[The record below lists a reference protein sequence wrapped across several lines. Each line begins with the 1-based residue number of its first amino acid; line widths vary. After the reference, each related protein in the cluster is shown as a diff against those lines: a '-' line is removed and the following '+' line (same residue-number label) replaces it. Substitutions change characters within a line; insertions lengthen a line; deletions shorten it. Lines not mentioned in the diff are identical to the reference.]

1 MKKIALASDHAGYE
15 YKQLVRSYLENQ
27 SFEIL
32 DFGTDSDDSVDY
44 PVYIKPAAQA
54 VATEKVDLGI
64 IFGGSGNGEAMVANK
79 FPGIRCAV
87 VWDLRSAE
95 LAKKHNNANMLSLG
109 QRLIDKDQLLPII
122 QMWLDSV
129 FEEGRHRKRIDMI
142 DIELKKQLR

>member
-32 DFGTDSDDSVDY
+32 DFGTGSDDSVDY

-142 DIELKKQLR
+142 D

>member
-1 MKKIALASDHAGYE
+1 MNKIALASDHAGYE

-79 FPGIRCAV
+79 YPGIRCAV

-142 DIELKKQLR
+142 D

>member
-1 MKKIALASDHAGYE
+1 MNKIALASDHAGYE

-32 DFGTDSDDSVDY
+32 DFGTGSDDSVDY

-142 DIELKKQLR
+142 D

>member
-1 MKKIALASDHAGYE
+1 MNKIALASDHAGYE

-54 VATEKVDLGI
+54 VATEKVDIGI

-142 DIELKKQLR
+142 D

>member
-1 MKKIALASDHAGYE
+1 MNKIALASDHAGYE
-15 YKQLVRSYLENQ
+15 YKELVRSYLENQ

-142 DIELKKQLR
+142 D

>member
-64 IFGGSGNGEAMVANK
+64 IFGGSGNSEAMVANK

-142 DIELKKQLR
+142 D

>member
-44 PVYIKPAAQA
+44 PIYIKPAAQA
-54 VATEKVDLGI
+54 VADEKADLGI
-64 IFGGSGNGEAMVANK
+64 ILGGSGNGEAMVANK

-87 VWDLRSAE
+87 AWNLRSAE

-109 QRLIDKDQLLPII
+109 QRLIDKDQLLPIV

-129 FEEGRHRKRIDMI
+129 FEEGRHSKRIDMI
-142 DIELKKQLR
+142 D

>member
-1 MKKIALASDHAGYE
+1 MNKIALASDHAGYE
-15 YKQLVRSYLENQ
+15 YKQLVRSYLANQ

-142 DIELKKQLR
+142 D

>member
-1 MKKIALASDHAGYE
+1 
-15 YKQLVRSYLENQ
+15 
-27 SFEIL
+27 
-32 DFGTDSDDSVDY
+32 
-44 PVYIKPAAQA
+44 
-54 VATEKVDLGI
+54 
-64 IFGGSGNGEAMVANK
+64 MVANK

-142 DIELKKQLR
+142 D

>member
-129 FEEGRHRKRIDMI
+129 FEEGRHRKRIDMV
-142 DIELKKQLR
+142 D

>member
-87 VWDLRSAE
+87 VWDLRSPE

-142 DIELKKQLR
+142 D

>member
-1 MKKIALASDHAGYE
+1 MNKIALASDHAGYE

-109 QRLIDKDQLLPII
+109 QRLIEKDQLLPII

-142 DIELKKQLR
+142 D

>member
-1 MKKIALASDHAGYE
+1 MNKIALASDHAGYE

-122 QMWLDSV
+122 QMMQA
-129 FEEGRHRKRIDMI
+129 EI
-142 DIELKKQLR
+142 

>member
-1 MKKIALASDHAGYE
+1 MNKIALASDHAGYE

-142 DIELKKQLR
+142 D

>member
-1 MKKIALASDHAGYE
+1 MNKIALASDHAGYE

-44 PVYIKPAAQA
+44 PVYINPAAQA

-142 DIELKKQLR
+142 D

>member
-1 MKKIALASDHAGYE
+1 MNKIALASDHAGYE

-64 IFGGSGNGEAMVANK
+64 IFVGSGNGEAMVANK

-142 DIELKKQLR
+142 D

>member
-54 VATEKVDLGI
+54 VADEKADLGI
-64 IFGGSGNGEAMVANK
+64 ILGGSGNGEAMVANK

-87 VWDLRSAE
+87 AWNLRSAE

-129 FEEGRHRKRIDMI
+129 FEEGRHSKRIDMI
-142 DIELKKQLR
+142 D

>member
-142 DIELKKQLR
+142 D

>member
-1 MKKIALASDHAGYE
+1 MNKIALASDHAGYE

-95 LAKKHNNANMLSLG
+95 LAKKHNNPNMLSLG

-142 DIELKKQLR
+142 D

>member
-1 MKKIALASDHAGYE
+1 MNKIALASDHAGYE

-87 VWDLRSAE
+87 VWDLRSAA

-142 DIELKKQLR
+142 D

>member
-1 MKKIALASDHAGYE
+1 MNKIALASDHAGYE

-95 LAKKHNNANMLSLG
+95 LAKKHNLSL
-109 QRLIDKDQLLPII
+109 IHI
-122 QMWLDSV
+122 
-129 FEEGRHRKRIDMI
+129 
-142 DIELKKQLR
+142 